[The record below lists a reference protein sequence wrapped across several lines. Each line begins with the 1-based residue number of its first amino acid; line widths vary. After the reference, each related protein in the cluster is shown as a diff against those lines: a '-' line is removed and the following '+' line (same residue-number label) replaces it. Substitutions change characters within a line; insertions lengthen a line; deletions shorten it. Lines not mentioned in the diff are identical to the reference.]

1 MAGRGLRPTS
11 TATAAR
17 SRLLSPG
24 EADAQQMA
32 ALRELLVGPEQTRL
46 DDVEAALPTATTV
59 GSLLPEALTHA
70 SEARSEELVMAMT
83 RPVVGTIRDVARREP
98 LLFGEIL
105 APTIGTA
112 VRRAVADAIKAM
124 IERLDQLLDRGLSL
138 HALRCRLIARRTGR
152 SYAEVAIA
160 RSTIYRVEWVAL
172 IHTETSLVL
181 EQATAAHGAAEAP
194 DQIAGML
201 QAINAF
207 VSEAFQPVS
216 PGGELQTL
224 EVGDLDVWIE
234 REPAFTIA
242 AAIRGSAP
250 IELREVLRNALS
262 RVRMLHAET
271 IERAHPVPAYFAD
284 TRPILETCL
293 QQRLRPPRRKAR
305 SVIALVV
312 LAVLGLVLVLA
323 VRAGDRARDDRAL
336 RAAYEAALVA
346 EPGTVVLSIAGAGD
360 RWRIVAL
367 QDPRATPA
375 AHLIAEAG
383 LPSPELEVAA
393 FDSRDPRL
401 AGPVAQLD
409 AIVGE
414 LERVAIAFE
423 RGDSA
428 VAPSDPEIVHA
439 AALIGRAHRTA
450 REAGLSLCIDVIG
463 HSDET
468 GPEAV
473 SARVRAAR
481 AQNVARALHAS
492 GVERDILVARAG
504 DALLARPY
512 SRQAALRAVLRPAS
526 ADGRCSP

>member
-1 MAGRGLRPTS
+1 MAGRGHRPTS

-17 SRLLSPG
+17 SRLLSAAG
-24 EADAQQMA
+24 DAQQMA
-32 ALRELLVGPEQTRL
+32 ALRELLVGPEQMRL
-46 DDVEAALPTATTV
+46 DDVEAALPTAMTV
-59 GSLLPEALTHA
+59 GALLPEALTHA
-70 SEARSEELVMAMT
+70 SEARSDELVLAMT

-112 VRRAVADAIKAM
+112 VRRAVADAIRAM
-124 IERLDQLLDRGLSL
+124 VERLDSLLDRGLSL

-152 SYAEVAIA
+152 PYAEVAIA
-160 RSTIYRVEWVAL
+160 RATIYRVEWVAL

-242 AAIRGSAP
+242 AAIRGRAP
-250 IELREVLRNALS
+250 VELREVLRNALS
-262 RVRMLHAET
+262 RVRMLHAEAV
-271 IERAHPVPAYFAD
+271 ERTHPVPAYFAD
-284 TRPILETCL
+284 TRPILEACL
-293 QQRLRPPRRKAR
+293 QEKLRPPRRKAR
-305 SVIALVV
+305 SVIAVV
-312 LAVLGLVLVLA
+312 ALALLGLVLVLA
-323 VRAGDRARDDRAL
+323 VRASNRARHDRAL

-346 EPGTVVLSIAGAGD
+346 EPGTVVLSIAGGD
-360 RWRIVAL
+360 KRWRIVAL

-375 AHLIAEAG
+375 AQLIAQAE
-383 LPSPELEVAA
+383 LPSPALEVAA
-393 FDSRDPRL
+393 FDSKDPRL
-401 AGPVAQLD
+401 AGPVVQLD
-409 AIVGE
+409 TMIGE
-414 LERVAIAFE
+414 LEQISISFE

-428 VAPSDPEIVHA
+428 VAPSEPAVVHA
-439 AALIGRAHRTA
+439 AALIGRAHRMA
-450 REAGLSLCIDVIG
+450 REAGLSLCIDVLG

-468 GPEAV
+468 GAEAI
-473 SARVRAAR
+473 SARLRAAR
-481 AQNVARALHAS
+481 AQNVARSLQAS
-492 GVERDILVARAG
+492 GVDRDILVARAG
-504 DALLARPY
+504 DALLPRPY
-512 SRQAALRAVLRPAS
+512 SRQARLRAVLRPGS
-526 ADGRCSP
+526 TQERCSP